1 MEPFEAIVNSFY
13 QLKIFVILP
22 SSMTSSSLTDFTS
35 LSASERLFLVFKK
48 HVRLIAPYI
57 TRNTAQNM
65 KFSIKDFFSK
75 CDQIRRKLRIWS
87 HLLDKF
93 LMGNFI
99 FCAVKPFQIVTNF
112 ICKCFWVTL
121 RYNLLFKVP
130 LIKKWNFMN

>member
-1 MEPFEAIVNSFY
+1 
-13 QLKIFVILP
+13 
-22 SSMTSSSLTDFTS
+22 MTSSSLTDFTS

-57 TRNTAQNM
+57 TKNTAQNM

-87 HLLDKF
+87 HLLEKF
-93 LMGNFI
+93 LMENFI
-99 FCAVKPFQIVTNF
+99 FCAVKPFQIVANF

-130 LIKKWNFMN
+130 LIQK